1 MYKDNSKLK
10 ILRAVLIGTLVGI
23 LLCSLLIVLLSY
35 VLVKMGQ
42 IPTNAVFI
50 ILQVISAVSAFA
62 GSYTAVRLYKAM
74 GLLLGLATAFSMFLV
89 VFTVGLS
96 ISVEPVSMLTVTKMV
111 AMLCAGA
118 IGGIVSVNKRKRL
131 VNINNFEQG

>member
-10 ILRAVLIGTLVGI
+10 ILRSVLIGTLVGI

-118 IGGIVSVNKRKRL
+118 IGGIVSVNKRKK
-131 VNINNFEQG
+131 VGKYK

>member
-118 IGGIVSVNKRKRL
+118 IGGIVSVNKRKK
-131 VNINNFEQG
+131 VGKYK